1 MFVIVAAFIL
11 RYLIGTLNPGL
22 GVQRPE
28 IEALAG
34 HSLARCGDP
43 CRSGTIIIIF
53 FSFLFYNCDQQ
64 RRLLKLFLPGT
75 ASLSAHGWLAA
86 AAAHD

>member
-28 IEALAG
+28 IEAWQA
-34 HSLARCGDP
+34 
-43 CRSGTIIIIF
+43 
-53 FSFLFYNCDQQ
+53 
-64 RRLLKLFLPGT
+64 T
-75 ASLSAHGWLAA
+75 ASRDAGILAVVVP
-86 AAAHD
+86 